1 MVAGWILPTAVNAL
15 VFGFFVLPS
24 LRGVPVIGPLGQA
37 KAPSQTF
44 AVLTIAVVAGL
55 VLSALQTP
63 LYRLLEGYL
72 LWPPAVAAKRSDHYV
87 RVRNL
92 MQKRLDAIG
101 LRDLKDPTPEE
112 KHQLAKLEADPNVS
126 RFLKRH
132 KFLTAV
138 GRSLLAEQLRY
149 PIADEQVAPTRFG
162 NAIRRFEEYG
172 YDRYRLDSQ
181 GLWYELT
188 AAAPK
193 PLTHQIDSA
202 RAGVDFFVCLLYGQL
217 LVAAASLASLGAP
230 HPHDLTLVVT
240 AAVLVVLMPVWYRLA
255 RANTDDWALAVRALV
270 DLGRKPLAKS
280 VGLKLPRELDRE
292 REMWSRYSQM
302 VLWRYDADRAADL
315 DEFRICG
322 AAARHRDKPEDGKV
336 IDAPKNEP
344 LNDRVS
350 VTCASACPAKGKFAD
365 AIQALEVQLAQQE
378 GLLGYDNPTT
388 SRTREE
394 LASAYLKAG
403 RAVDAI
409 PIFERIYDD
418 WKRVFGPHHP
428 ETLRVWD
435 KLLEARADTY
445 LMAGR
450 VTDAIREF
458 KRIVVHRERALG
470 SDDPDTLRAWEKFA
484 NAYLAAGGTC

>member
-1 MVAGWILPTAVNAL
+1 VV
-15 VFGFFVLPS
+15 
-24 LRGVPVIGPLGQA
+24 GPLGQA

-72 LWPPAVAAKRSDHYV
+72 LWPSAVAAKRRDHYV

-92 MQKRLDAIG
+92 MQKRLDAID
-101 LRDLKDPTPEE
+101 LRKLKNPTPEE
-112 KHQLAKLEADPNVS
+112 KHQLAKLKADPNVS

-132 KFLTAV
+132 KSLTAV
-138 GRSLLAEQLRY
+138 QQSLLAEQLRY
-149 PIADEQVAPTRFG
+149 PIADEQVAPTRLG
-162 NAIRRFEEYG
+162 NAIRRFEEYAF
-172 YDRYRLDSQ
+172 DRYRLDSQ

-193 PLTHQIDSA
+193 QLRHQIDSA

-240 AAVLVVLMPVWYRLA
+240 AAVLVVLTPVWYRLA

-280 VGLKLPRELDRE
+280 AGLKLPRELDRE
-292 REMWSRYSQM
+292 REMWSRYSEM
-302 VLWRYDADRAADL
+302 VLYPYDADRAADL
-315 DEFRICG
+315 DEFRIRG
-322 AAARHRDKPEDGKV
+322 AAARHRDKPENGEV
-336 IDAPKNEP
+336 IGPPENKP

-365 AIQALEVQLAQQE
+365 AIQALELLLIQQE
-378 GLLGYDNPTT
+378 QLFGYGSPT
-388 SRTREE
+388 SLRTRDD

-403 RAVDAI
+403 RAADAI
-409 PIFERIYDD
+409 PIFKSIYDD

-435 KLLEARADTY
+435 KLLEACADTY
-445 LMAGR
+445 LTGGR
-450 VTDAIREF
+450 VAEAIRAF
-458 KRIVVHRERALG
+458 KQIVVFREKALG
-470 SDDPDTLRAWEKFA
+470 SDHPDTLRAWEKFA
-484 NAYLAAGGTC
+484 NAYLAAGGTG